1 MSLINYEYNQSLRK
15 NALEVL
21 AKEKEKERIKKEKQD
36 ERNRY

>member
-21 AKEKEKERIKKEKQD
+21 AKAKELERIKKEKQD
-36 ERNRY
+36 GKH